1 MLRGINR
8 KDLFVEDEDKAYFLA
23 ILADKKECGEYLLPA
38 YCLMD
43 NHVHLLLQE
52 QDSEISTIMKRI
64 NITYASYFNR
74 KYERIGPLFQDRY
87 RSEKI
92 ETEPYLL
99 AVTRYIHRN
108 PVKAGIVRGLA
119 GYKWSSYG
127 EYMGALKGKTLA
139 DTAFLLSIFGS
150 GEKEARERFKEFM
163 NEEEDGNFLEVE
175 GGHGDGL
182 KAGREIWQHLMLM
195 EPDLAE
201 DIKIL
206 KEQTNLSSRKLA
218 EITELSKTKI
228 LNVLRER

>member
-8 KDLFVEDEDKAYFLA
+8 NDLFVENEDKAYFLG
-23 ILADKKECGEYLLPA
+23 ILADKKENGEYLLPA

-52 QDSEISTIMKRI
+52 QDSDISTIMKRI

-99 AVTRYIHRN
+99 AAARYIHRN

-119 GYKWSSYG
+119 GYKWSSYR
-127 EYMGALKGKTLA
+127 EYMCVLDGENLA
-139 DTAFLLSIFGS
+139 DTAFLLNIFGG
-150 GEKEARERFKEFM
+150 GEKEARERFKKFM
-163 NEEEDGNFLEVE
+163 NEEESGNFLDVE
-175 GGHGDGL
+175 GGNGDGL
-182 KAGREIWQHLMLM
+182 KAGREIWQHLMLT
-195 EPDLAE
+195 EPDLEE

-206 KEQTNLSSRKLA
+206 KEKTNLSSRKLA

-228 LNVLRER
+228 LNVLRDR